1 MSNGR
6 ILLAD
11 DHPLMLETV
20 RECLQAAFEVVGT
33 AHNGREMV
41 EEAIR
46 LKPDIIVADIIMP
59 ELSGIDAANDLRRQ
73 GSTAKIVFLT
83 IHSEPA
89 FVKACLKAGACGYVV
104 KPDLWTDLIPAIDA
118 ALCGSCFVSRRA
130 NPHQE

>member
-1 MSNGR
+1 MSSGR

-11 DHPLMLETV
+11 DHPLVLECV
-20 RECLQAAFEVVGT
+20 KNCVQASFEVVGT

-41 EEAIR
+41 EEAMR

-59 ELSGIDAANDLRRQ
+59 EMTGIDAARDLRKQ

-89 FVKACLKAGACGYVV
+89 FVKACLDAGAWGYVV
-104 KPDLWTDLIPAIDA
+104 KPDLSTDLIPAIDA
-118 ALCGSCFVSRRA
+118 ALSGHCFISHRA
-130 NPHQE
+130 SPH